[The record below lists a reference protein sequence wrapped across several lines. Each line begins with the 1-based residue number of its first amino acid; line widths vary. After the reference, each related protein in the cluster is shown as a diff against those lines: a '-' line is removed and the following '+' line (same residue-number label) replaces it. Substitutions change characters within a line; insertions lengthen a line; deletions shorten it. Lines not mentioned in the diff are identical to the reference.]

1 MDIPRNELRKD
12 VKAALDRASV
22 CLLQG
27 PRQSG
32 KTYLARGFTS
42 VAENFFDLE
51 NLVDQRRL
59 EENPQ
64 GELGRLIGLV
74 VIDEA
79 QRIPGIFPVLRV
91 LADRPE
97 NPAKFLLL
105 GSAAPYLVRGVSESL
120 AGRTTYIDMG
130 GFSVGELEPQYHET
144 LWLQGGLPPAFLS
157 DEPNSYNWRLDY
169 LRSVIEQDLR
179 DLATLRLPPAAL
191 RRFLLLLAQSNGT
204 VWKHS
209 TAARVLSVD
218 NKTVQRYLELFEG
231 TFLIRLLPPFERN
244 LNKRLRKAPKLY
256 FRDAGL
262 AHALIGIRSQR
273 ELRSHPML
281 GASWE
286 GFGLEQVIRVLRLR
300 ESECFHYGVH
310 GGDEMDL
317 VVERGAKRYGFEF
330 KASDSPGA
338 TLSMHNSLRDLGLR
352 KVFVI
357 HTGDRSYFLNDKME
371 AVGIRNLPQLSQ
383 TWEDS

>member
-12 VKAALDRASV
+12 VRAALDRASV

-105 GSAAPYLVRGVSESL
+105 GSAAPYLVRGVSES
-120 AGRTTYIDMG
+120 
-130 GFSVGELEPQYHET
+130 
-144 LWLQGGLPPAFLS
+144 
-157 DEPNSYNWRLDY
+157 
-169 LRSVIEQDLR
+169 
-179 DLATLRLPPAAL
+179 
-191 RRFLLLLAQSNGT
+191 
-204 VWKHS
+204 
-209 TAARVLSVD
+209 
-218 NKTVQRYLELFEG
+218 
-231 TFLIRLLPPFERN
+231 
-244 LNKRLRKAPKLY
+244 
-256 FRDAGL
+256 
-262 AHALIGIRSQR
+262 
-273 ELRSHPML
+273 
-281 GASWE
+281 
-286 GFGLEQVIRVLRLR
+286 
-300 ESECFHYGVH
+300 
-310 GGDEMDL
+310 
-317 VVERGAKRYGFEF
+317 
-330 KASDSPGA
+330 
-338 TLSMHNSLRDLGLR
+338 
-352 KVFVI
+352 
-357 HTGDRSYFLNDKME
+357 
-371 AVGIRNLPQLSQ
+371 
-383 TWEDS
+383 